1 MIGGMRGRCGNKLS
15 PFLGA
20 GRGSGWKR
28 TKNKPQITEEKQ
40 KEKENEIVSLPR
52 VEENLKGR
60 DLEGF
65 GTPTVHTN
73 CLRKRLALSALLEAN
88 DWPSALWISP
98 HWASGSRTRNGIS
111 FPPSKASRQ
120 DAVSYTAISLVL
132 WLNPNAWSRRSMQPR
147 RFPTHTS
154 RLYFYTPAPLR
165 LELSRTDSQYSISLA
180 KRTLLF

>member
-20 GRGSGWKR
+20 GRGSWWKK
-28 TKNKPQITEEKQ
+28 TKNKPQITEEKE
-40 KEKENEIVSLPR
+40 KEKEKEIVSLPR

-120 DAVSYTAISLVL
+120 DATLHATETIPNPHFTSLL
-132 WLNPNAWSRRSMQPR
+132 L
-147 RFPTHTS
+147 HTS
-154 RLYFYTPAPLR
+154 STAAWTLTNGLAILY
-165 LELSRTDSQYSISLA
+165 
-180 KRTLLF
+180 